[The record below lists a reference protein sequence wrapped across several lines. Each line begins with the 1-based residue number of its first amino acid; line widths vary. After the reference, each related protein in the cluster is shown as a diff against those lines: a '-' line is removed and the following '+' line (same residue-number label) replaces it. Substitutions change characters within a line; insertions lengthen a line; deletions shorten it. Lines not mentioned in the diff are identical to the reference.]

1 MVLRPL
7 SPETNAG
14 SGESVWITV
23 HVVGRQPFASRAPV
37 LLLLFITS
45 TRTVPT
51 KVVAIAV
58 FAAFNAIMSRL
69 TVLPAILV
77 LITPVMAPAAVEV
90 SYALKP
96 PGSEGGTGRSARMW
110 ALPTSASLAAVAVLA
125 PVAVPP
131 A

>member
-23 HVVGRQPFASRAPV
+23 QVVGRQPFASSAPV

-45 TRTVPT
+45 TRTVPV
-51 KVVAIAV
+51 KVVAMAV
-58 FAAFNAIMSRL
+58 FAAFNAMMSRL

-77 LITPVMAPAAVEV
+77 LMTPVMAPAAVEV
-90 SYALKP
+90 SQALKL
-96 PGSEGGTGRSARMW
+96 PG
-110 ALPTSASLAAVAVLA
+110 
-125 PVAVPP
+125 VPP
-131 A
+131 DP